1 MKKILS
7 LLLLLLAFSC
17 NNESSPETTGGTS
30 SATFDIKILP
40 AARAEL
46 APGESA
52 ELSYI
57 ITGEVV
63 NPIVSAIAPNQ
74 VQVAVIPNADKLGGT
89 INLTLASSVTDEK
102 LQVTIL
108 VVAANSTVTKPI
120 DITVKGGGGPVT
132 PPTPGEFIDRRL
144 VRTVKMVED
153 GTKSSYVWFEYNT
166 QKRVTKATILD
177 NKDNRTTFN
186 YSYPTASSIIATC
199 QEYEMSASFFISEGR
214 LVSVTESGGDRM
226 SFTYDSK
233 GHLTSYNGKTCV
245 WTGEDMTS
253 IQENNHTVN
262 IRPSSRQDNNGVS
275 FLIATSDGD
284 IDDLYTYPV
293 LAPLPGINSAHLPGS
308 VTYQNNFAINFA
320 YEVDSQGCIKTITTD
335 GGQIFYIW
343 YVDEAES
350 ADEHPAGDTPPP
362 PAEQIERRPVRTI
375 KLTEHGT
382 KSCYAWFEYN
392 FQNKVTKATLWE
404 KENTTVF
411 NFSYPTQNTIV
422 VNCPEYSMG
431 TTLLL
436 SDGRLASVTE
446 SDGDKVTFKY
456 DANGHLASF
465 DDYKCTWTGENMTT
479 MVRGN
484 NESTVIISHTSYKDL
499 NGVSYLMA
507 SSSGDIDDLYMYPV
521 LATMPGLNSYNL
533 PSSEVYRY
541 SSNSYT
547 VNFYYGL
554 DSRGYIKTISTGAD
568 VDFKIWYTDEAESS
582 EEKPAVDP
590 SDPPSS
596 DILTVSGAQFYAASP
611 SQTQL
616 YRLTGAIDSIVSA
629 EYGDFYIKTADGSN
643 LYIYGANSA
652 AGGYGAAN
660 DRTFAARKLR
670 RGDEITMVGYR
681 GVYNGV
687 VQMVYGY
694 VEDSYRLQVSDFV
707 GIYNVVCDRY
717 EFENKLVGW
726 SGTELYYDGE
736 FILFRGMIYNT
747 YEDSSQNW
755 LDNLAVAL
763 GYYDDET
770 GTVSLLGSWYN
781 DNFNWYYTDA
791 GENSQHYISI
801 FYPVVFNSTDTDF
814 SWAENVTVG
823 SYSAAGA
830 IVLQPRSELRG
841 STEFGF
847 ERKGSKEESRYVF
860 LDHEY
865 DVEQSQVGNVTYRS
879 AVMQFWY
886 MTRQSTSVSS
896 VRKTGRNGAV
906 RTSAPSPSLAKARS
920 RKNR

>member
-17 NNESSPETTGGTS
+17 NNESNPETTGGTS

-40 AARAEL
+40 AAKAEL

-74 VQVAVIPNADKLGGT
+74 VQAAVIPNSDKLGGT

-153 GTKSSYVWFEYNT
+153 GTKSSYAWFEYNT
-166 QKRVTKATILD
+166 QKRVTKATIQD
-177 NKDNRTTFN
+177 NKDNRATFN
-186 YSYPTASSIIATC
+186 YSYPTANSIIATC

-214 LVSVTESGGDRM
+214 LVSVTVSGGDRM
-226 SFTYDSK
+226 SFTYDSN

-253 IQENNHTVN
+253 IQDNNHTVN
-262 IRPSSRQDNNGVS
+262 IRPLSRQDNNGVS
-275 FLIATSDGD
+275 FLMATSDGD

-375 KLTEHGT
+375 KLTEDGT

-392 FQNKVTKATLWE
+392 SQNKVTKATLWE

-422 VNCPEYSMG
+422 VNCPEYSMT

-465 DDYKCTWTGENMTT
+465 EDYKCTWTGENMTT

-547 VNFYYGL
+547 ANFYYGL

-568 VDFKIWYTDEAESS
+568 ADFKIWYTDEAESS

-694 VEDSYRLQVSDFV
+694 VEDSYRLQAKDFEGTYSV
-707 GIYNVVCDRY
+707 FLDMY
-717 EFENKLVGW
+717 EFEDQMVSWTGTKLFMEEDFMYFEKFSYVG
-726 SGTELYYDGE
+726 YGE
-736 FILFRGMIYNT
+736 SWAYLDT
-747 YEDSSQNW
+747 YATAIS
-755 LDNLAVAL
+755 L
-763 GYYDDET
+763 YDDES
-770 GTVSLLGSWYN
+770 GTFCLLGDWFNSGYN
-781 DNFNWYYTDA
+781 WHYNGQDVD
-791 GENSQHYISI
+791 YISI
-801 FYPVVFNSTDTDF
+801 FYPVKADMSEKDYSLYDDVQVGGRT
-814 SWAENVTVG
+814 ARGTV
-823 SYSAAGA
+823 
-830 IVLQPRSELRG
+830 VLQPRSELRG
-841 STEFGF
+841 SSGFGL
-847 ERKGSKEESRYVF
+847 ERKGSAEESQFIFQDYEF
-860 LDHEY
+860 DK
-865 DVEQSQVGNVTYRS
+865 DAGTTGQMSYRS
-879 AVMQFWY
+879 EVMQFNY
-886 MTRQSTSVSS
+886 MTKSQSSGSS
-896 VRKTGRNGAV
+896 LSRRSLGVMHASASGRTPGNAQKLRKGR
-906 RTSAPSPSLAKARS
+906 R
-920 RKNR
+920 